1 MKHPFL
7 RSFFL
12 CVFFATASSAQAVTV
27 QPLPGAPKLYAL
39 TPTTAVTNEQIWF
52 SAKVSDNEPLEVCNF
67 FVDDK
72 LIKKMTIYSDVV
84 IAYYKFPENGT
95 YDVYVECTDTDD
107 NVVTGKTISVNSTS
121 GSSYANPGDLIKM
134 GCPAVVYPNHP
145 CTAVYYFGVD
155 GKRHAFPNEPVFKS
169 WFKDFD
175 DLIILSEKAMSEIPL
190 GKNVTYRPGERLV
203 KFSTTTVYAV
213 SYAGL
218 LRPIANGEIAESI
231 YGEKWVSLIQ
241 GVDDV
246 FFGNYRIG
254 TAIES
259 TNDFAWKTAY
269 SQTNSIDK
277 TF

>member
-1 MKHPFL
+1 MKHAFL

-12 CVFFATASSAQAVTV
+12 FFLIVIALPVQAEPI
-27 QPLPGAPKLYAL
+27 QPLEGAPKLYSL
-39 TPTTAVTNEQIWF
+39 TPTTAVTTEQIWF
-52 SAKVSDNEPLEVCNF
+52 SAKVSDNEPMEECNF
-67 FVDDK
+67 FVDEK
-72 LIKKMTIYSDVV
+72 LVKKMTIQSDV
-84 IAYYKFPENGT
+84 ITTFYTFPKNGS
-95 YDVYVECTDTDD
+95 YDVSVECTDTDD
-107 NVVTGKTISVNSTS
+107 NVATGKTISVNATS
-121 GSSYANPGDLIKM
+121 GSAYANPGDLIKM

-175 DLIILSEKAMSEIPL
+175 DLIILSEKALSQISL
-190 GKNVTYRPGERLV
+190 GKNVTYRPGERLI

-213 SYAGL
+213 SYTGM
-218 LRPIANGEIAESI
+218 LRPIANGEIASSI
-231 YGEKWVSLIQ
+231 YGEDWVSLIQ

-254 TAIES
+254 TMIES
-259 TNDFAWKTAY
+259 TNDFSWKTAY